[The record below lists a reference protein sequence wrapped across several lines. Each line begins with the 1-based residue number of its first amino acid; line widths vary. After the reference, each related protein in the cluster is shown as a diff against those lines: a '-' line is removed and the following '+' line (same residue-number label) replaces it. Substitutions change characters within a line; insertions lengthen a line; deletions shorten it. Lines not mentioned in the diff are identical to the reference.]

1 MPVEVTV
8 VVLNWWWSIYPP
20 YSTFWSYSFLPK
32 LLSAPYSTPRA
43 KFYVHPL
50 SLRREK
56 KGKSQGN
63 KTNKQTKAKKNVK
76 TLQNTHTKIIVSILC
91 WSIFC
96 FWAWCLPWR
105 VVVNGRK
112 SPLEQTEFPFPSRC
126 QLKATC
132 LGWDFVFISHFPRWT
147 FVMLVCVQCL
157 WACNCT
163 TALSGG
169 AR

>member
-63 KTNKQTKAKKNVK
+63 KTNKQTKAKKMSKHYK
-76 TLQNTHTKIIVSILC
+76 THIQNHSIYFVLVNLLLLVMMPTLESGCKWQEVSSGANWVSLPQQVSVESNLFRVGLC
-91 WSIFC
+91 
-96 FWAWCLPWR
+96 
-105 VVVNGRK
+105 VY
-112 SPLEQTEFPFPSRC
+112 FPFPTLDVC
-126 QLKATC
+126 HAC
-132 LGWDFVFISHFPRWT
+132 L
-147 FVMLVCVQCL
+147 
-157 WACNCT
+157 CT
-163 TALSGG
+163 VSLGL
-169 AR
+169 